1 MPEIEELR
9 MALECGD
16 VSELLGEKEEEVATA
31 SSLLTIPTYIKDPS
45 KLPEDVLSLLLQ
57 NKQTFHFIQ
66 EKYPAA
72 LRDLRSAES
81 PGVTGG
87 GRAGHFVDN
96 LEEKKGVFKKN
107 NGK

>member
-9 MALECGD
+9 MALESGD
-16 VSELLGEKEEEVATA
+16 VSDLLGEKEEEVATA

-81 PGVTGG
+81 PGVTRGG
-87 GRAGHFVDN
+87 KAGYFVDKSE
-96 LEEKKGVFKKN
+96 EEKAF
-107 NGK
+107 